1 VNGVDIFLYVGAG
14 AGLGVLIGNAVSLI
28 RRRALSAD
36 LLKAEQLADAAI
48 DCVVSQGLRD
58 RLVDGP
64 SLAERFAQQSSKMD
78 VEDLALMSRYA
89 FGSGVGDLIAP
100 RRDEVRAWEAKRR
113 RQPMRRLAA
122 VIRSAAVG

>member
-1 VNGVDIFLYVGAG
+1 MSGVDVFLYVGAA
-14 AGLGVLIGNAVSLI
+14 AGLGVLIGNAVDLI

-36 LLKAEQLADAAI
+36 VRRAEQLADAAI

-58 RLVDGP
+58 RPMDGP
-64 SLAERFAQQSSKMD
+64 SLAERFAQQSAKMD

-89 FGSGVGDLIAP
+89 FGGGVRDLIAP
-100 RRDEVRAWEAKRR
+100 RRDEVRAWLAKRR

-122 VIRSAAVG
+122 FVRSATVG